1 MTSNTGKRA
10 RNLKSLLFKG
20 RRKWFFLGPILLVAT
35 VILFYLAMRPAVLP
49 QVAICLL
56 DDVTLPGPA
65 QVVLV
70 FSPHPDDETI
80 AAGGYIAAS
89 IMEGATVKIVLV
101 TDGGKSPLNN
111 PNTRYLEFKKASAI
125 LGVPEND
132 LIFLGLPDGNL
143 RKLDPEFLSVTLRE
157 QIDTYNPD
165 FIIYPDPRDDH
176 PDHSTIGAIIQQIL
190 EEDPLYRVAYAY
202 IVHHQ
207 MFYPQ
212 PRRYDPNLYL
222 LPPIGLIDFD
232 TPWQRFMLSQEIQD
246 IKQEAI
252 YAYGSQLRNPTLRS
266 LLLSSIRKNELFSV
280 QEVQEAP

>member
-1 MTSNTGKRA
+1 MTSNTQKRA
-10 RNLKSLLFKG
+10 RNLKNFLFKG
-20 RRKWFFLGPILLVAT
+20 RRKWFFWVP
-35 VILFYLAMRPAVLP
+35 VILIVVGIVFYLVMRPGVLP
-49 QVAICLL
+49 QAAIWLL
-56 DDVTLPGPA
+56 DDVTLPGPG

-89 IMEGATVKIVLV
+89 VMEGATVKVVLV
-101 TDGGKSPLNN
+101 TDGSKGPLNN
-111 PNTRYLEFKKASAI
+111 TNNRYTEFKKALAI

-143 RKLDPEFLSVTLRE
+143 RKMNRKLLSETLRE

-165 FIIYPDPRDDH
+165 FIIYPDARDDH
-176 PDHSTIGAIIQQIL
+176 ADHSTIGAIIQQIL
-190 EEDPLYRVAYAY
+190 EDDPLYRIAYSY

-212 PRRYDPNLYL
+212 PRGYNPNLYL
-222 LPPIGLIDFD
+222 LPPIALIDFH
-232 TPWQRFMLSQEIQD
+232 TPWQRFMLSPEIED

-252 YAYGSQLRNPTLRS
+252 YAYKSQLRDPTVRS

-280 QEVQEAP
+280 QEVEEVP